1 MLSDSFPDVNEC
13 SRNPCQNGG
22 QCVDLLNDFYCN
34 CVDNWKGK
42 TCHSRKFNMR
52 ANSLNRHFALRQKLK
67 IFSPCHLGV
76 GESQCDSTTC
86 SNGGT
91 CYDHGDS
98 FLCSCHSGWG
108 GSTCNTGETPASLL
122 FHCKNTVTLM
132 IYKKKFSLCFICFF
146 SQEQHLWFRSL
157 RKWRDMCWRGRCL
170 HLYMQRRLGRTHMF
184 TEYAKFWVFLTFSY

>member
-108 GSTCNTGETPASLL
+108 GSTCNTGETPTSLL

-132 IYKKKFSLCFICFF
+132 IYKKIFLLCFICFF
-146 SQEQHLWFRSL
+146 SQEQHL
-157 RKWRDMCWRGRCL
+157 
-170 HLYMQRRLGRTHMF
+170 
-184 TEYAKFWVFLTFSY
+184 